1 MQLAYHVSVSLSIHQ
16 LHSTACRTFS
26 QQLFGKQERDPLPVE
41 RFHISGHGVLSGMRA
56 MIRNNLNVL
65 PKEPNL
71 FENPDTAKHVLQVFL
86 GINDHDE
93 SMHPGC

>member
-1 MQLAYHVSVSLSIHQ
+1 MQLAYHASVSLSIHQ

-26 QQLFGKQERDPLPVE
+26 QLFGEQERDPLPVE
-41 RFHISGHGVLSGMRA
+41 RFHISGHGVLSGMCA

-86 GINDHDE
+86 GINDHEE

>member
-1 MQLAYHVSVSLSIHQ
+1 
-16 LHSTACRTFS
+16 
-26 QQLFGKQERDPLPVE
+26 
-41 RFHISGHGVLSGMRA
+41 
-56 MIRNNLNVL
+56 MIRNNLHVL